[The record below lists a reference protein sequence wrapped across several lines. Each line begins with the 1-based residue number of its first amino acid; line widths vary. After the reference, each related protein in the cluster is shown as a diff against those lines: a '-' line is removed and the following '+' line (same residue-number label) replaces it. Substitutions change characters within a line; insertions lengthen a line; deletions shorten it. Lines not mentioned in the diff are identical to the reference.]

1 MLDQQTVRSAV
12 VAMGGDLDI
21 ATATAPTPRRELTT
35 ALNAHREV
43 VLDQSGV
50 DFMDC
55 AGLGAL
61 VHAHNLAG
69 RLGARLVL
77 RGAGRPVLRL
87 LKLTGLDRRLR
98 AEPGPGAPAG
108 APRAK
113 GETR

>member
-21 ATATAPTPRRELTT
+21 ATAPTLRRELTT

-69 RLGARLVL
+69 RLGARLAAQAAPY
-77 RGAGRPVLRL
+77 RGCSSSPAS
-87 LKLTGLDRRLR
+87 TG
-98 AEPGPGAPAG
+98 A
-108 APRAK
+108 
-113 GETR
+113 